1 MQESG
6 CRWAIF
12 IPMIEL
18 CSRGGDFC
26 HVRLAEGFSSSNGFR
41 KLETLLLP
49 LLINTVVDE
58 SPDLRSNL
66 SL

>member
-26 HVRLAEGFSSSNGFR
+26 HVWLAEAFHQAMGFENSERYFF
-41 KLETLLLP
+41 
-49 LLINTVVDE
+49 
-58 SPDLRSNL
+58 L
-66 SL
+66 S